1 MEAPHVSTGH
11 IEEHEATINRPVQVH
26 PEIVP
31 VDEKNGH
38 LWISVV
44 GMFERLTPFDFLFE
58 SP

>member
-31 VDEKNGH
+31 VDEKNRAPMDQCG
-38 LWISVV
+38 WYV
-44 GMFERLTPFDFLFE
+44 
-58 SP
+58 